1 MLAHAQAPRTGSL
14 ALRPS
19 PPGRLRTD
27 SLTAPT
33 RGFLICARERQ
44 RKRFRRVL
52 GGTGEGPWNA
62 CGRALSTGQT
72 VAEFDTSPI
81 TPKPTTPRSCA
92 VTPRGLGQGG
102 EDEAGAASRQ
112 ALGLLGARF
121 STGRVFRGAQRA
133 RAGRGRARLTVS
145 TSSAA
150 GSPQTHARPA
160 PLSRAPFSRPCSL
173 FAGFRSV
180 CSLFLYLLN
189 DLEHFFF
196 FPFRTHKWA

>member
-1 MLAHAQAPRTGSL
+1 M
-14 ALRPS
+14 
-19 PPGRLRTD
+19 
-27 SLTAPT
+27 
-33 RGFLICARERQ
+33 
-44 RKRFRRVL
+44 
-52 GGTGEGPWNA
+52 
-62 CGRALSTGQT
+62 
-72 VAEFDTSPI
+72 AEFDTSPI

-92 VTPRGLGQGG
+92 VTPHGLGQGG

-121 STGRVFRGAQRA
+121 STGRVFRGARRA

-196 FPFRTHKWA
+196 FPFRTHKWALALSPGNVTYSFVEWPLNKNLIKRTAIEHLRKQSYPNAMNNCICTSLDGRQVIRNR